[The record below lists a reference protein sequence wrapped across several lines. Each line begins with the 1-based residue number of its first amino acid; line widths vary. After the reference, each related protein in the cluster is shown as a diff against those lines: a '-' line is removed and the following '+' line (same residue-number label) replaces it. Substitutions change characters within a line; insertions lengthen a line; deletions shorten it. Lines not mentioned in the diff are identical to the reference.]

1 MAKTAFPQTAWLLT
15 GGNMGDRLRNLT
27 SANELINQHC
37 GEVIFASSIY
47 ETEAWGKTDQP
58 SFLNQVLQI
67 QTGLEP
73 KQLLKKILS
82 IEKKLGRFRKE
93 KNGPRTID
101 IDILLFD
108 DAIIKE
114 PSLEVPHPRMQ
125 DRRFALTP
133 LAEIAPRLLHPLYKK
148 TISQLLADCT
158 DPLEVSI
165 YRG

>member
-1 MAKTAFPQTAWLLT
+1 MAKTAFPHTAWLLT
-15 GGNMGDRLRNLT
+15 GGNLGDRLKHLT
-27 SANELINQHC
+27 SASDLIDNLC
-37 GEVIFASSIY
+37 GNIKQASSIY

-67 QTGLEP
+67 QTDLKP
-73 KQLLKKILS
+73 HQLLKKILT

-108 DAIIKE
+108 NAIIKE
-114 PSLEVPHPRMQ
+114 PSLQVPHPRMQ
-125 DRRFALTP
+125 DRRFVLTP
-133 LAEIAPRLLHPLYKK
+133 LAEIASELEHPVFKK
-148 TISQLLADCT
+148 TISALLAACT
-158 DPLEVSI
+158 DPLEVSL